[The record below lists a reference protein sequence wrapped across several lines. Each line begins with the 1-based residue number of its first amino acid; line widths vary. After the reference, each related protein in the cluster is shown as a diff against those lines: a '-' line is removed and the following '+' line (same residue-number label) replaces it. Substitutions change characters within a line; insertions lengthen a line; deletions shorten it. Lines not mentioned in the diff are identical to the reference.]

1 LVTLGGA
8 AVAQDSKVVKIAFQ
22 GALTGPVAFNGIP
35 IANGVQL
42 AIGQAH
48 DELMKQGI
56 DLQYLA
62 ADDQIDPAQAAAVAR
77 KVIQDEAVIGVVGP
91 MYGIDTNAAAPL
103 YTEARMAM
111 LSMGTAKELA
121 SHDWTFFRAVPND
134 DLQSAAVGGYLTKV
148 LGAKKI
154 ALIDDGTQYG
164 HGLVTATTDTIKANG
179 AEVAVAESI
188 DPTSD
193 DYSSTVSKILANNVD
208 GVFTT
213 GVVNIITSFNRQ
225 LTDGGYT
232 GAFFA
237 PDGSLSPDFIKLA
250 GPGSEGAYFTCQ
262 CAPVPTYGGPTTG
275 PLADFVT
282 AYKAKFNEPPQAYS
296 AEAYDVAN
304 FLIDGIKAGVKDRA
318 GMVDYLHGN
327 DHKGVAADYKFE
339 ANGEPAGSTIN
350 IYQIKDGKIGWLGTS
365 DDLIK

>member
-1 LVTLGGA
+1 
-8 AVAQDSKVVKIAFQ
+8 
-22 GALTGPVAFNGIP
+22 VAFNGIP
-35 IANGVQL
+35 IGNGVQL
-42 AIGQAH
+42 AIAQAH
-48 DELMKQGI
+48 EELLKQGI

-77 KVIQDEAVIGVVGP
+77 KVIQDDAVIGVVGP

-103 YTEARMAM
+103 FTEAKMAM

-121 SHDWTFFRAVPND
+121 THNWTFFRAVPND

-164 HGLVTATTDTIKANG
+164 HGLVTATTESVKANG
-179 AEVAVAESI
+179 GEVVVAESI

-193 DYSSTVSKILANNVD
+193 DYSSTVSKILANDVD

-262 CAPVPTYGGPTTG
+262 CAPVPSYGGPTTG
-275 PLADFVT
+275 PLADFVV
-282 AYKAKFNEPPQAYS
+282 AYQKQFNEPPQAYS
-296 AEAYDVAN
+296 AEGYDVTN
-304 FLIDGIKAGVKDRA
+304 FLIDGIKSGVRDRA
-318 GMVDYLHGN
+318 AMVDYLHTASH
-327 DHKGVAADYKFE
+327 DGVAAKYKFE
-339 ANGEPAGSTIN
+339 ANGEPSGTTIN
-350 IYQIKDGKIGWLGTS
+350 LYQIKDGKIGWLGTS
-365 DDLIK
+365 DELIK